1 MKTIAMALAAALMT
15 AAPPYAAKSTAIVQ
29 DHSYATPQQMVDV
42 GGGRRMNLNCMG
54 HGTPVVVF
62 DAGLGNWNQL
72 WGLVQPVIAKKTTAC
87 SYDRAGLGFSDPSE
101 GDGSSAVIV
110 DDLHKLL
117 ANARVNPPY
126 VLVGHS
132 YGGMSMRL
140 FADKYFSEVIGMVL
154 VDPST
159 RDLAPQKEKLPAPM
173 SLQRTQEAEEAER
186 KANRCINAAETGFQ
200 KDSDVY
206 RECVDDK
213 PNTRYSPDIDA
224 VYQRL
229 QLTPSYLKARW
240 KEEVAISGSS
250 ADQLREASRTYGAL
264 PLIVLTQSEAAGPNP
279 STSGFVKAHEKLAAL
294 STIGEDRIVGDS
306 SHNIPFDQP
315 AAVIKAINDVLD
327 QASK

>member
-1 MKTIAMALAAALMT
+1 MKTIAMALAAALMIT
-15 AAPPYAAKSTAIVQ
+15 APPYAAKSTAIVQ
-29 DHSYATPQQMVDV
+29 DRSYVTPQQMVDV

-72 WGLVQPVIAKKTTAC
+72 WGLVQPAIARKTTAC
-87 SYDRAGLGFSDPSE
+87 SYDRAGLGFSDPSD

-110 DDLHKLL
+110 EDLHKLL
-117 ANARVNPPY
+117 VNARVKPPY

-140 FADKYFSEVIGMVL
+140 FAYKYFSEVLGMVL

-159 RDLAPQKEKLPAPM
+159 RDLAPRKEKLPEPVA
-173 SLQRTQEAEEAER
+173 LQRTQEAEESEK
-186 KANRCINAAETGFQ
+186 KANRCINAAEAGFQ
-200 KDSDVY
+200 KDSAVY

-213 PNTRYSPDIDA
+213 PNMRYSPDIDA

-229 QLTPSYLKARW
+229 QLRPSYLKARR
-240 KEEVAISGSS
+240 KEEIAIGGSS
-250 ADQLREASRTYGAL
+250 ADQLREASRTYGAV
-264 PLIVLTQSEAAGPNP
+264 PLIVLTQSEAAGPHP

-315 AAVIKAINDVLD
+315 DAVVKAIDDVLA
-327 QASK
+327 QLRK

>member
-1 MKTIAMALAAALMT
+1 MKTLAMALAAALVYT
-15 AAPPYAAKSTAIVQ
+15 PSSHAAKSTAVVQ
-29 DHSYATPQQMVDV
+29 DRSYATPQQMVDV

-54 HGTPVVVF
+54 RGTPVVVF

-72 WGLVQPVIAKKTTAC
+72 WGLVQPSVARKTMAC
-87 SYDRAGLGFSDPSE
+87 SYDRAGLGFSNPSD

-110 DDLHKLL
+110 EDLHKLL
-117 ANARVNPPY
+117 VNARVKPPY
-126 VLVGHS
+126 VVVGHS

-140 FADKYFSEVIGMVL
+140 FADKYFSEVVGMVL

-159 RDLAPQKEKLPAPM
+159 RDLAPPKDKLPGPVAV
-173 SLQRTQEAEEAER
+173 QKTQEAEQAEK
-186 KANRCINAAETGFQ
+186 KANRCITAVEAGFQ

-213 PNTRYSPDIDA
+213 PNTRYSAEIDA

-229 QLTPSYLKARW
+229 QLTPNYLKARW
-240 KEEVAISGSS
+240 KEEVAIGGSS
-250 ADQLREASRTYGAL
+250 ADQLREASRSYGTL

-294 STIGEDRIVGDS
+294 STIGEDRIIPDS

-315 AAVIKAINDVLD
+315 EAVVKAIEDVLD
-327 QASK
+327 RVRK